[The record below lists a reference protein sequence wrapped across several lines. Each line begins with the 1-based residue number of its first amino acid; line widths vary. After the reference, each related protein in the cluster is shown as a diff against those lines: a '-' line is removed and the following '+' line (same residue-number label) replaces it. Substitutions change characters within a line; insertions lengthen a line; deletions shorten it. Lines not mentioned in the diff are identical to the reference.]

1 MELIH
6 VDQAKCVRCGLC
18 SKVCPVG
25 IIHMTGQGPY
35 YQGGHCI
42 VCGHCVAV
50 CPTAALDHRRAP
62 LANQLPLP
70 KQPVLN
76 ADTAACFLRARR
88 SIRVYKDMRVPRQQ
102 IAELLNIARFAPT
115 AGNTQGVS
123 YYIFDQ
129 PETLRQ
135 VTALIIAWMETEIS
149 NVSPWAPYYTGPV
162 EKYRQTGY
170 DIILRGAPCLVVATA
185 AKKFLE
191 RGRDNTHF
199 SLAYAELYAP
209 AIGLGTC
216 WAGFFEAC
224 AASGYQ
230 PLLDLLALPEHL
242 GVTGGLMVGYPEYRY
257 QRLADRNPL
266 QITWQ

>member
-102 IAELLNIARFAPT
+102 IAELLDIARFAPT

-149 NVSPWAPYYTGPV
+149 NVSPWAPYYTGRWKNTVKQAMILFCGGHPV
-162 EKYRQTGY
+162 WWWLQQPKSFWSAAAIIRIFHLRTQSFMHRQS
-170 DIILRGAPCLVVATA
+170 DWVRV
-185 AKKFLE
+185 
-191 RGRDNTHF
+191 GRD
-199 SLAYAELYAP
+199 SLKLAP
-209 AIGLGTC
+209 PAAISHCSIC
-216 WAGFFEAC
+216 WLC
-224 AASGYQ
+224 RS
-230 PLLDLLALPEHL
+230 
-242 GVTGGLMVGYPEYRY
+242 
-257 QRLADRNPL
+257 
-266 QITWQ
+266 I